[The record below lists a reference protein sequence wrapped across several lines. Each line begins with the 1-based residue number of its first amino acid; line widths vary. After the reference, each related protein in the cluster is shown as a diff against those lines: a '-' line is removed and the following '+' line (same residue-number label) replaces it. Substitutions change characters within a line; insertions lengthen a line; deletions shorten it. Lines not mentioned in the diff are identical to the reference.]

1 MNPYLL
7 PALLCVVAGMAALA
21 LGMERHHRQ
30 VFGRGAGDGRL
41 LLLRCSGGLLL
52 ALALLPCTL
61 GWGASVGIVLWS
73 GLLSV
78 GVLVS
83 ALALAAID

>member
-7 PALLCVVAGMAALA
+7 LALLCVVAGMALLA

-30 VFGRGAGDGRL
+30 VFGRGARGGQL

-52 ALALLPCTL
+52 ALALLSCAL
-61 GWGASVGIVLWS
+61 GWGVSMGIVLWS

-78 GVLVS
+78 GVLIS
-83 ALALAAID
+83 ALAFAAIG

>member
-7 PALLCVVAGMAALA
+7 LALLGVVAGMAALA

-30 VFGRGAGDGRL
+30 VFGRAPGAGRRL
-41 LLLRCSGGLLL
+41 LLRGGGWLLL
-52 ALALLPCTL
+52 ALALLPCAL
-61 GWGASVGIVLWS
+61 GWGATMGIVLWT

-78 GVLVS
+78 GVLVT